1 MIRRPQAIA
10 AIVALIAGGGF
21 FATRGGGSDTA
32 APTPTVV
39 VKGEVLR
46 EPISVPGPDPF
57 TQPVS
62 FVTSTTSATPT
73 SISTTTIGGG
83 TSAPPTTGATVA
95 LAATSGSTPGLYGG
109 SLNNAECNKDQLIGF
124 LEQNPDKGRA
134 WAQVQQIQPAQI
146 REYVGQLTPALLGAD
161 TRVTNNGF
169 ANGQPTPRQ
178 AVLQKGT
185 AVLVDKFGAPRVRC
199 YCGNPLAPPVAQADS
214 ASFTGPTWAAFD
226 PTNLQAITP
235 AAAPLATLQLKDA
248 NSDAGIARPV
258 GTSGAQDVKTPAPPP
273 LPEPRSRPITTIT
286 VPRTS
291 APTTTITT
299 PSTPGPT
306 GTTRPASIPAPNA
319 FIQKEG
325 AVSATSVFSPA
336 FGTALA
342 VDGKPETSW
351 FSRGSQVDGPSTT
364 FTWTYPKDEL
374 ITLVRIVGNGAQS
387 EPSFRK
393 NYGFGSVIIRVLDA
407 NGRADFEQTVA
418 LPGTPDPDAVVQP
431 GVRGRIIQLVFSG
444 GEAPDCG
451 GFSELEVGVT
461 R

>member
-1 MIRRPQAIA
+1 MA
-10 AIVALIAGGGF
+10 
-21 FATRGGGSDTA
+21 
-32 APTPTVV
+32 
-39 VKGEVLR
+39 
-46 EPISVPGPDPF
+46 
-57 TQPVS
+57 QP
-62 FVTSTTSATPT
+62 
-73 SISTTTIGGG
+73 
-83 TSAPPTTGATVA
+83 
-95 LAATSGSTPGLYGG
+95 
-109 SLNNAECNKDQLIGF
+109 
-124 LEQNPDKGRA
+124 
-134 WAQVQQIQPAQI
+134 
-146 REYVGQLTPALLGAD
+146 
-161 TRVTNNGF
+161 
-169 ANGQPTPRQ
+169 
-178 AVLQKGT
+178 
-185 AVLVDKFGAPRVRC
+185 
-199 YCGNPLAPPVAQADS
+199 DS
-214 ASFTGPTWAAFD
+214 ASFTGPTWLAFD

-235 AAAPLATLQLKDA
+235 AAEPLATLQLKDA

-273 LPEPRSRPITTIT
+273 LPEPRSRPVPTIT

-291 APTTTITT
+291 APTTAT
-299 PSTPGPT
+299 PSTTSPAA
-306 GTTRPASIPAPNA
+306 TTRPASIPAPNA

-325 AVSATSVFSPA
+325 SVSATSVFSPA
-336 FGTALA
+336 FATALA
-342 VDGKPETSW
+342 VDGNPATSW

-374 ITLVRIVGNGAQS
+374 ITLVRVVGNGAHS
-387 EPSFRK
+387 EIAFRK